1 MFSLLLDAWSVFD
14 TGYFL
19 RIIKKNYE
27 SIFTMNLFWVYD
39 LPNIVFANL
48 VMASFIAVA
57 VLGQR
62 LSRRWVKRVAGSD
75 GQYNELVGTTLAT
88 VGVFFGI
95 TLGLISVG
103 AWQNFADVNT
113 NVNQEISSINVIY
126 RSVSLYPEPSKDIL
140 KSSMKE
146 YVKYVIDEEWPA
158 QRKGIIPRG
167 GTDKV
172 TNFQKNLYA
181 YEPVSESMKSV
192 HAETI
197 AAFNEMIKLR
207 RTRLQSVTTGLPST
221 LWLVVIFGSL
231 LNIVIPWFLVYD
243 RQFIQ
248 DLMIILMA
256 ATIGLLVF
264 LMAAMDYP
272 FRGEFSVSIENFQL
286 LYDRMVK
293 H

>member
-1 MFSLLLDAWSVFD
+1 
-14 TGYFL
+14 
-19 RIIKKNYE
+19 
-27 SIFTMNLFWVYD
+27 MNLFWVYD
-39 LPNIVFANL
+39 LPNLVFANL

-57 VLGQR
+57 LIGQR
-62 LSRRWVKRVAGSD
+62 LSRRWVKRIAGND

-103 AWQNFADVNT
+103 AWQNFADINA
-113 NVNQEISSINVIY
+113 NVNQEVSSINVVY
-126 RSVSLYPEPSKDIL
+126 RSVSLYPEPDRTAL
-140 KSSMKE
+140 KTSIKE
-146 YVKYVIDEEWPA
+146 YVHFVINDEWPA
-158 QRKGIIPRG
+158 QRKGLVPKG

-172 TNFQKNLYA
+172 TDFQKKMYA

-197 AAFNEMIKLR
+197 AAFNEMIKER
-207 RTRLQSVTTGLPST
+207 RNRLQSVTTGLPST

-248 DLMIILMA
+248 DLMIVLMA

-272 FRGEFSVSIENFQL
+272 FRGEFSVSTDNFQL
-286 LYDRMVK
+286 MYDRMTFR
-293 H
+293 

>member
-1 MFSLLLDAWSVFD
+1 
-14 TGYFL
+14 
-19 RIIKKNYE
+19 
-27 SIFTMNLFWVYD
+27 MNLFWVYD
-39 LPNIVFANL
+39 LPNLVFANL

-62 LSRRWVKRVAGSD
+62 LFRRWVKRIVGND

-126 RSVSLYPEPSKDIL
+126 RSVSLYPEASRDVL

-158 QRKGIIPRG
+158 QRKGIIPKG

-172 TNFQKNLYA
+172 TTFQKSLYA

-231 LNIVIPWFLVYD
+231 LNIFIPWFLVYD

>member
-1 MFSLLLDAWSVFD
+1 
-14 TGYFL
+14 
-19 RIIKKNYE
+19 
-27 SIFTMNLFWVYD
+27 MNLFWVYD
-39 LPNIVFANL
+39 IPSVFFASL
-48 VMASFIAVA
+48 VMASFITIAVI
-57 VLGQR
+57 GQR
-62 LSRRWVKRVAGSD
+62 LSRRWVKRIAGGS
-75 GQYNELVGTTLAT
+75 GEYNELVNTTLAT

-103 AWQNFADVNT
+103 AWQNFADVNA
-113 NVNQEISSINVIY
+113 NVNQEVSMINVLY
-126 RSVSLYPEPSKDIL
+126 RSVSLYPEPASKEL
-140 KSSMKE
+140 KTELKE
-146 YVKYVIDEEWPA
+146 YVNFVINEEWPA
-158 QRKGIIPRG
+158 QRKGTVPKG

-172 TNFQKNLYA
+172 TAFQRSLYT
-181 YEPVSESMKSV
+181 YEPLSESMKSV
-192 HAETI
+192 QSETI

-207 RTRLQSVTTGLPST
+207 RTRLQSVITGLPET

-272 FRGEFSVSIENFQL
+272 FRGEFSVKPDSFVLMYE
-286 LYDRMVK
+286 RMK
-293 H
+293 FR

>member
-1 MFSLLLDAWSVFD
+1 
-14 TGYFL
+14 
-19 RIIKKNYE
+19 
-27 SIFTMNLFWVYD
+27 MNLFWVYD
-39 LPNIVFANL
+39 LPNLVFANL

-62 LSRRWVKRVAGSD
+62 LSRRWVKRVAGTD

-103 AWQNFADVNT
+103 AWQNFADVNI

-158 QRKGIIPRG
+158 QRKGIIPKG

-172 TNFQKNLYA
+172 TTFQKNLYA

-231 LNIVIPWFLVYD
+231 LNIVIPWFLVYE

>member
-1 MFSLLLDAWSVFD
+1 
-14 TGYFL
+14 
-19 RIIKKNYE
+19 
-27 SIFTMNLFWVYD
+27 MNLFWVYD
-39 LPNIVFANL
+39 LPNLVFANL
-48 VMASFIAVA
+48 VMASFIVVA

-62 LSRRWVKRVAGSD
+62 LSRRWVKRIVGNDS
-75 GQYNELVGTTLAT
+75 QYNELVGTTLAT

-126 RSVSLYPEPSKDIL
+126 RSVSLYPEASRDVL

-158 QRKGIIPRG
+158 QRKGIIPKG

-172 TNFQKNLYA
+172 TTFQKSLYA

>member
-1 MFSLLLDAWSVFD
+1 
-14 TGYFL
+14 
-19 RIIKKNYE
+19 
-27 SIFTMNLFWVYD
+27 MNLFWVYD
-39 LPNIVFANL
+39 IPNMLFASL

-57 VLGQR
+57 VIGQR
-62 LSRRWVKRVAGSD
+62 LSRRWVKRIAGSD

-103 AWQNFADVNT
+103 AWQNFADVNM
-113 NVNQEISSINVIY
+113 NVNQEVSAINVLY
-126 RSVSLYPEPSKDIL
+126 RATSLYPEPNNLEL
-140 KSSMKE
+140 KKSLKE
-146 YVKYVIDEEWPA
+146 YVHYVINDEWPS
-158 QRKGIIPRG
+158 QRKGVVPKG

-172 TNFQKNLYA
+172 TAFQKNLYA

-192 HAETI
+192 HSETI

-207 RTRLQSVTTGLPST
+207 RNRLQSVVSGLPST
-221 LWLVVIFGSL
+221 LWLVVIFGAL

-248 DLMIILMA
+248 DLMIVLMA
-256 ATIGLLVF
+256 GTIGLLVF

-272 FRGEFSVSIENFQL
+272 FRGEFSISVESFKLMYERMNF
-286 LYDRMVK
+286 R
-293 H
+293 